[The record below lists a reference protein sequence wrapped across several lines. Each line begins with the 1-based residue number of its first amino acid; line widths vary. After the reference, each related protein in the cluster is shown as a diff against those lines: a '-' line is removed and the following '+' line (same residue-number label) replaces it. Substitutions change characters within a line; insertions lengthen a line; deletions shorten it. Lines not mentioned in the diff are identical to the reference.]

1 MTTRAGSGSGS
12 IIQSYPGSATLLFT
26 TKFFTKLSKICVTD
40 PGSGK
45 HLFRIPDPGVEK
57 APDPG
62 SATLHSI
69 DKTVSN
75 ADPDPN
81 PPDPHVI
88 GPPVSE
94 SGSISQSYP
103 DPYVFGPPIYRSV
116 SSSHR
121 YGSGSFFHQAK
132 TSLMHESTD
141 PETYKNGMDLPHW
154 IKLWYNL

>member
-1 MTTRAGSGSGS
+1 MTTRAG
-12 IIQSYPGSATLLFT
+12 YGSATLLFT

-57 APDPG
+57 ARDPG

-75 ADPDPN
+75 ADYTSAADPDPN
-81 PPDPHVI
+81 PRVI
-88 GPPVSE
+88 GPPGSE